1 MRLFS
6 WNVNGVRAATKK
18 GLFEWLEHESP
29 DILCIQETKAHV
41 DQLGSEILND
51 HGYNAY
57 WHSGERRGYSGVATF
72 CKNEPLY
79 VQEGL
84 GIDKYDVEGILIRLS
99 LISMMECKITH
110 QFILGYVFLK
120 MKKLSLKI
128 MY

>member
-41 DQLGSEILND
+41 DQLGSEILKD

-79 VQEGL
+79 FELANVYSEMVCHKHYANVGV
-84 GIDKYDVEGILIRLS
+84 D
-99 LISMMECKITH
+99 
-110 QFILGYVFLK
+110 LK
-120 MKKLSLKI
+120 RGVD
-128 MY
+128 Y

>member
-18 GLFEWLEHESP
+18 GLFEWLEYESP

-41 DQLGSEILND
+41 DQLGSEILKD

-79 VQEGL
+79 CLLYTSDAADE
-84 GIDKYDVEGILIRLS
+84 
-99 LISMMECKITH
+99 
-110 QFILGYVFLK
+110 
-120 MKKLSLKI
+120 
-128 MY
+128 